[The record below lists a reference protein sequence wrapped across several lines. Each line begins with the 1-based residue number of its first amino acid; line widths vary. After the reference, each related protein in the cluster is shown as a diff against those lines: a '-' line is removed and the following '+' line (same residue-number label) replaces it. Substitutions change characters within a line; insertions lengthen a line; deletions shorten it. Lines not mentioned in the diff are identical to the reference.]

1 MLLSLK
7 GLMLNNE
14 EHNDIRDEIYNRN
27 LSKLIKLSVDQ
38 IYNNIN
44 DDIVRNKIVDYL
56 ERGYDEPMM
65 RCKIADILEYR
76 KIEL

>member
-7 GLMLNNE
+7 GLTRNYE
-14 EHNDIRDEIYNRN
+14 EHNNMRDEMYNRN

-38 IYNNIN
+38 IYENIN
-44 DDIVRNKIVDYL
+44 DDIVKNKIVDYL
-56 ERGYDEPMM
+56 DRGYDEPMM